1 MNMPLDPSAL
11 TQAAFTESGAFHA
24 CVLDRQAL
32 LNLGPEW
39 EELIDNALEAN
50 AYYSRQYVE
59 ALLTH
64 LERRP
69 VKALAVYRG
78 PQLAALL
85 FFVTDRR
92 HWFGLAKVNKT
103 WTTLYTTLTVPLID
117 KRYANETIEALVTA
131 MGDGT
136 AGSRIWFCPEITLE
150 GEVTMRLSAALRARN
165 LPIQKL
171 DVFDRATMCRKGSFE
186 EHRQSQFSRK
196 RRKELERVRRRLSE
210 KGAVTDVTYTSG
222 PELDQAVEEFLRIEA
237 SGWKGDRGTALG
249 CSEASRAFARQ
260 AFGNHKGKS
269 ITRADLLFLDGRPIA
284 GELTIMMGRTGFT
297 IKCAFDE
304 TYRSEGAGLLLFE
317 NGIRHFLDE
326 DWADQLDSATAE
338 GHMIGRLWNS
348 SIKMGDVL
356 LVAGPSF
363 LPFSAY
369 VTLETC
375 RRWARAKAKSIVA
388 SLRR

>member
-1 MNMPLDPSAL
+1 MNMPLDPS
-11 TQAAFTESGAFHA
+11 TMPQTSITESDAFRT

-39 EELIDNALEAN
+39 EELSDNALEAN
-50 AYYSRQYVE
+50 AYYNRQYVE

-85 FFVTDRR
+85 FFVTDRQ
-92 HWFGLAKVNKT
+92 HWLGLAKVNKT
-103 WTTLYTTLTVPLID
+103 WTTLYTTLTIPLVD
-117 KRYANETIEALVTA
+117 KRHADETIEALVIA

-136 AGSRIWFCPEITLE
+136 AGSKIWLCPDITLE
-150 GEVTMRLSAALRARN
+150 GDVTTRLSAALRARN
-165 LPIQKL
+165 LPTQKF
-171 DVFDRATMCRKGSFE
+171 DVFERATMTRRGSFE

-196 RRKELERVRRRLSE
+196 RRKELERIRRRLSE
-210 KGAVTDVTYTSG
+210 KGTVTDATYTSG

-269 ITRADLLFLDGRPIA
+269 ITRADLLFLDGKPIA

-304 TYRSEGAGLLLFE
+304 TYRSEGVGLLLFE
-317 NGIRHFLDE
+317 NCIRHFLDN
-326 DWADQLDSATAE
+326 DWADHLDSAAAG

-348 SIKMGDVL
+348 SIKMGDIL
-356 LVAGPSF
+356 FAAGPSL

-388 SLRR
+388 SLRH